1 MKDAKLLFR
10 PGRNDGAEKGL
21 PVTRYLLLL
30 LFIGTAGS
38 RALGLELGL
47 APGISIKN
55 VMLYA
60 VASSIAI
67 ESAMLHNRKIELL
80 PVIVPF
86 ALLVAYALLT
96 WLYTILFLDNPY
108 YFPRPTLIRLKIK
121 LVDQFLMLLVFFYG
135 VVNWQQAFWLLKAL
149 IWAIVFG
156 CFVTVIDT
164 FDVPDLGV
172 ISARDVDGRVEG
184 FIGSAQ
190 DFGGLLAFALP
201 LVIALWWTE
210 TGIKKLL
217 ALSGVGLVL
226 ISIML
231 SASRGAM
238 LGIVAGSILAA
249 IYLRR
254 YISRQMLMRATF
266 AVVVLTLLAT
276 LFVLS
281 TEFGYLLE
289 TRMTRGVDSGDV
301 ETLSSGRTA
310 IWSAAIREMAEH
322 PLSYI
327 SGLGWESYFQT
338 IGHRYATHSVYLDR
352 FYNLGLIGL
361 TLFIYSF
368 AGAAAVARRG
378 LATITAQGATPFL
391 MATVFGIA
399 AFTIAMAFSDIHG
412 AALYA
417 WALMGIA
424 LRVACSGVNNADTPA
439 GAQRLT
445 RG

>member
-1 MKDAKLLFR
+1 M
-10 PGRNDGAEKGL
+10 
-21 PVTRYLLLL
+21 TRYLLLL

-38 RALGLELGL
+38 RTLGLDLGL

-67 ESAMLHNRKIELL
+67 ESAMHHNRRIELL
-80 PVIVPF
+80 PVILPF
-86 ALLVAYALLT
+86 ALLIAYAVFT

-108 YFPRPTLIRLKIK
+108 YFPRTTLIRLKTK

-135 VVNWQQAFWLLKAL
+135 VVNWKEAFWLLKAL
-149 IWAIVFG
+149 IWVIVLG

-172 ISARDVDGRVEG
+172 ISTRDSDGRVEG

-190 DFGGLLAFALP
+190 DFGGLLAFTLP

-210 TGIKKLL
+210 TGGRRFL
-217 ALSGVGLVL
+217 ALCGVGLLL

-231 SASRGAM
+231 STSRGAIF
-238 LGIVAGSILAA
+238 GIVAGGIMAA
-249 IYLRR
+249 VYLRR
-254 YISRQMLMRATF
+254 YISAQMLMRAAF
-266 AVVVLTLLAT
+266 AVVAFTLVAT
-276 LFVLS
+276 LFVFS

-289 TRMTRGVDSGDV
+289 ERMTRGVTTGDV

-310 IWSAAIREMAEH
+310 IWTAALREMADY
-322 PLSYI
+322 PVSFI
-327 SGLGWESYFQT
+327 SGLGWEAYFQT

-361 TLFIYSF
+361 ILFTYSF
-368 AGAAAVARRG
+368 AGAAAIARRG
-378 LATITAQGATPFL
+378 LATAPTELAPPFI
-391 MATVFGIA
+391 MATVIGIA
-399 AFTIAMAFSDIHG
+399 AFMVAMAFSDIHG
-412 AALYA
+412 AALYV
-417 WALMGIA
+417 WAMVGVA
-424 LRVACSGVNNADTPA
+424 LRVVCSSPNHADSFHADHRVARP
-439 GAQRLT
+439 
-445 RG
+445 